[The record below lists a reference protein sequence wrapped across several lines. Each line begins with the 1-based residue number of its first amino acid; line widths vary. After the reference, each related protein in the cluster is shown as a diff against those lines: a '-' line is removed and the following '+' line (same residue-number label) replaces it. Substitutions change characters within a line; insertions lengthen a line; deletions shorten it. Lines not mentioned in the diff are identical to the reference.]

1 MTTMHHHNSNHQKSF
16 SDDNAKVDMTPML
29 DIIFIMLIFFI
40 VTTSFVKETGIDA
53 NRTLSSATPSTDG
66 NVIAITI
73 DQQGY
78 IYVNNRIVD
87 IERVTANIE
96 VLLVDNPSSK
106 VVLNADPQ
114 ITHQQVV
121 AVMDKVKNV
130 PGMNIAII
138 SK

>member
-1 MTTMHHHNSNHQKSF
+1 MSTMHHNSSNHQKHSR
-16 SDDNAKVDMTPML
+16 DDNAKVDMTPML

-40 VTTSFVKETGIDA
+40 VTTSFVKESGIDA
-53 NRTLSSATPSTDG
+53 SRTLSSATPSTAG
-66 NVIAITI
+66 NVIALTI

-78 IYVNNRIVD
+78 IYVNNRLVD

-96 VLLVDNPSSK
+96 VLLAENPSSK

-121 AVMDKVKNV
+121 TVMDKVKNV

>member
-1 MTTMHHHNSNHQKSF
+1 MSSYHHRNTEHHKYL

-40 VTTSFVKETGIDA
+40 VTTSFVKEMGIDA
-53 NRTLSSATPSTDG
+53 TRSLSSATPSTDG
-66 NVIAITI
+66 NVIALTI
-73 DQQGY
+73 DLQGY
-78 IYVNNRIVD
+78 IYVNNRLVD

-96 VLLVDNPSSK
+96 ALLAGKPSSK

-114 ITHQQVV
+114 VTHQQVV
-121 AVMDKVKNV
+121 AVMDKVKNI
-130 PGMNIAII
+130 PEMNITII